1 MCYYKNMNK
10 NVRHILFNI
19 IYCLVEMF
27 HQEEMIRTNITTS
40 PKNENMNMVCY
51 TTGSVVSKKSNTSV
65 RNVNNNH
72 GNLSKQKK

>member
-1 MCYYKNMNK
+1 
-10 NVRHILFNI
+10 
-19 IYCLVEMF
+19 MF

-40 PKNENMNMVCY
+40 PKNDNMNMVCY